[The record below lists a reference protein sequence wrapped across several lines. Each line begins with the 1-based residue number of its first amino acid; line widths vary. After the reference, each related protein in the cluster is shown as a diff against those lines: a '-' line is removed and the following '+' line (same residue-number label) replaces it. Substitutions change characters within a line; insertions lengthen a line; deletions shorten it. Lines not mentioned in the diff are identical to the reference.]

1 MNLLKTLASPPSS
14 KYDHLTHPKYRADI
28 DGLRAIAVLSVV
40 LFHAFPTLHSSIF
53 PSLHIAGGFIGVD
66 IFFVISGFL
75 ISTIIFDNLERG
87 SFSFLEFYSRRI
99 KRIFPALLLVLI
111 ACFVFGWFALL
122 ADEYKQLGKHIA
134 GGAGFVSNFVFWN
147 ESGYF
152 DNDAETKPLLHLW
165 TLGIEEQF
173 YIIWPLLLWAAWKR
187 KFNLLTITVVIATI
201 SFFLNIK
208 GVRTDP
214 VATFY
219 SPQTRFWE
227 LLIGSILAYM
237 TMYKPNVFATEKQKL
252 NVYLNTITYPH
263 SSQANPNTFR
273 NIQSLIGVALIVTGI
288 LTITKEGHFPGTL
301 ALLPTL
307 GAVLIISAGQQALV
321 NRLILSNRILV
332 WFGLISF
339 PLYLWHWP
347 LLSFARIV
355 VSETPTIKIRIAA
368 VVISIL
374 LAWLTYKFIEKPIRF
389 GKHSNLK
396 TIVLALLMVGTGI
409 IGYYTYSRDGLSF
422 RLKEREEFIQYY
434 ENSFPTWKYF
444 KKINL
449 STEWRSEC
457 AFFNGRKYLEEG
469 KLEGGVRNSKPI
481 DHLDSKCFKRDL
493 RFEKA
498 VLIWGDS
505 HAQSIASGIVKH
517 IPKNWQVLQ
526 IASSACSPMIGVEHP
541 SMTSQCDQSN
551 YFAIK
556 TIEETKPDV
565 IVIAQSKGHSIDNM
579 ANITRKLDE
588 LEIKKTIF
596 LGPTPQW
603 TAALPK
609 IFARQLWR
617 TKSNRTYVGI
627 DIGILEN
634 NKKLKNNFKKNN
646 TTEFFDVI
654 DAFCDEKGCLTY
666 TDDSNIKESLTTW
679 DYGHLTPSASKW
691 LSKSTL
697 INQIIRD

>member
-227 LLIGSILAYM
+227 LLIGSILAYV
-237 TMYKPNVFATEKQKL
+237 TLYKPNIFPAEKL
-252 NVYLNTITYPH
+252 NAFLNTIIYSH
-263 SSQANPNTFR
+263 SAQANPNTFR
-273 NIQSLIGVALIVTGI
+273 NIQSFIGTALIVTGI

-307 GAVLIISAGQQALV
+307 GAVLIISSGPQALV

-355 VSETPTIKIRIAA
+355 ESETPTINIRIAV
-368 VVISIL
+368 VVISIV

-389 GKHSNLK
+389 GRFSKLK
-396 TIVLALLMVGTGI
+396 VTLLIILMGVTGYVSYVI
-409 IGYYTYSRDGLSF
+409 YIKNGIESR
-422 RLKEREEFIQYY
+422 
-434 ENSFPTWKYF
+434 
-444 KKINL
+444 
-449 STEWRSEC
+449 
-457 AFFNGRKYLEEG
+457 LE
-469 KLEGGVRNSKPI
+469 KLEIAPG
-481 DHLDSKCFKRDL
+481 
-493 RFEKA
+493 
-498 VLIWGDS
+498 WGDS
-505 HAQSIASGIVKH
+505 RYSIYDMISKYGNRNSEKRILVFGDSHVNHISRQLRDQLGEFSIDFVNHGGCFMSQKISLGTQSSIELEQLCKGRIKTLESMKGTHYYAVITGQKWHGYGIDTEKKILEAIEDRIYSFGIVYSKL
-517 IPKNWQVLQ
+517 IILGSTPTIDFDCEKSKVRPYSKIISCPESKEKIIVKNFSEVTSKMSNL
-526 IASSACSPMIGVEHP
+526 SNVFFVYPYNYLCPNDTCVVSYNGV
-541 SMTSQCDQSN
+541 SN
-551 YFAIK
+551 YADL
-556 TIEETKPDV
+556 THL
-565 IVIAQSKGHSIDNM
+565 SYKG
-579 ANITRKLDE
+579 
-588 LEIKKTIF
+588 
-596 LGPTPQW
+596 G
-603 TAALPK
+603 
-609 IFARQLWR
+609 
-617 TKSNRTYVGI
+617 
-627 DIGILEN
+627 
-634 NKKLKNNFKKNN
+634 
-646 TTEFFDVI
+646 
-654 DAFCDEKGCLTY
+654 
-666 TDDSNIKESLTTW
+666 
-679 DYGHLTPSASKW
+679 YGVVRE
-691 LSKSTL
+691 
-697 INQIIRD
+697 IRDIINR